1 MIFLLLFWEFFKI
14 GLFSFGG
21 GYSMIPLMKDACI
34 KQNWIDEDMLLNYI
48 GVSES
53 TPGPIAINMAT
64 FIGASQGGILGSIV
78 ATLGAVLPSFIII
91 LIIAIALKNFIKNKY
106 VQATLKGMR
115 PVVVGLI
122 IFTGI
127 SMLLSVVQVYPQ
139 KEKVSYLSIAIIS
152 VLFALSFIY
161 KKVRK
166 KSIPSIAIILISGCL
181 GLLFL
186 I

>member
-1 MIFLLLFWEFFKI
+1 MLFLEFFKI
-14 GLFSFGG
+14 GLVSFGG
-21 GYSMIPLMKDACI
+21 GYSMIPFMKDACI
-34 KQNWIDEDMLLNYI
+34 KQNWLDEDMLLNYI

-53 TPGPIAINMAT
+53 TPGPIAVNMAT
-64 FIGASQGGILGSIV
+64 FIGASQGGVLGAII
-78 ATLGAVLPSFIII
+78 ATLGVILPSFIII

-127 SMLLSVVQVYPQ
+127 SMMLSVVNIYPA
-139 KEKVSYLSIAIIS
+139 KEKISYLSIIIIA
-152 VLFALSFIY
+152 VLFAISFIY
-161 KKVRK
+161 KKIRK
-166 KSIPSIAIILISGCL
+166 KSIPSIFIIIIAGCM

>member
-1 MIFLLLFWEFFKI
+1 MIYLLLFWEFFKI

-21 GYSMIPLMKDACI
+21 GYSMIPLMKEACLR
-34 KQNWIDEDMLLNYI
+34 QNWLDEDMLLNYI

-78 ATLGAVLPSFIII
+78 ATLGAILPSFVII

-127 SMLLSVVQVYPQ
+127 SMMLTVVQIYPIQ
-139 KEKVSYLSIAIIS
+139 ENISYLSIIIIA
-152 VLFALSFIY
+152 VLFVVSFVY
-161 KKVRK
+161 KKIRK
-166 KSIPSIAIILISGCL
+166 KSIPSIIIILISGCL

>member
-1 MIFLLLFWEFFKI
+1 MIYLLLFWEFFKI

-21 GYSMIPLMKDACI
+21 GYSMIPLMKEACLRN
-34 KQNWIDEDMLLNYI
+34 NWIDEDMLLNYI

-64 FIGASQGGILGSIV
+64 FIGASQGGILGSII

-91 LIIAIALKNFIKNKY
+91 LIIAIVLKGFMKNKY
-106 VQATLKGMR
+106 IQATLKGMR

-127 SMLLSVVQVYPQ
+127 TMLLSVIRVYPY
-139 KEKVSYLSIAIIS
+139 KENISYLSIAIIAA
-152 VLFALSFIY
+152 LFIASFVY
-161 KKVRK
+161 KKIRK
-166 KSIPSIAIILISGCL
+166 KSIPSIFIILISGCL

>member
-1 MIFLLLFWEFFKI
+1 MIYLILFWEFFKI

-21 GYSMIPLMKDACI
+21 GYAMIPLMKDACL

-53 TPGPIAINMAT
+53 TPGPIAINMST
-64 FIGASQGGILGSIV
+64 FIGASQGGILGAII
-78 ATLGAVLPSFIII
+78 ATLGTVLPSFIII
-91 LIIAIALKNFIKNKY
+91 LIIAILLKNFIKNQY

-115 PVVVGLI
+115 PVVIGLI

-127 SMLLSVVQVYPQ
+127 SLLLSVIHVYPR
-139 KEKVSYLSIAIIS
+139 KANISYLSIIIIA
-152 VLFALSFIY
+152 VLFITSFIY
-161 KKVRK
+161 KKIK
-166 KSIPSIAIILISGCL
+166 KRSIPSIFIIIIAGIL
-181 GLLFL
+181 GLFFL

>member
-1 MIFLLLFWEFFKI
+1 MIYLVLFWEFFKI

-21 GYSMIPLMKDACI
+21 GYAMIPIIKEVCI
-34 KQNWIDEDMLLNYI
+34 NHNWISEDMLLNYI
-48 GVSES
+48 GISES

-64 FIGASQGGILGSIV
+64 FVGSSQGGILGAII
-78 ATLGAVLPSFIII
+78 ATLGVVLPSFIII
-91 LIIAIALKNFIKNKY
+91 LIIAIALKNFIKNRY

-122 IFTGI
+122 IFTGL
-127 SMLLSVVQVYPQ
+127 SLLLSVIKVYPV
-139 KEKVSYLSIAIIS
+139 KEEISYLSIIIIAI
-152 VLFALSFIY
+152 LFVLSFIY
-161 KKVRK
+161 KKIRK
-166 KSIPSIAIILISGCL
+166 KNIPTILIILLSGCL